1 MMPSQTQICIFLEI
15 FDPLRQV
22 LTKKTRNLHIPREI
36 RPTPPILIGGRRG
49 WRSDFVLNVRAFL
62 ALRQL
67 PGLAEGAG
75 TPGPACVRV
84 CRRAMQSIFA
94 PRLAPNEPT
103 R

>member
-49 WRSDFVLNVRAFL
+49 VA
-62 ALRQL
+62 Q
-67 PGLAEGAG
+67 
-75 TPGPACVRV
+75 
-84 CRRAMQSIFA
+84 
-94 PRLAPNEPT
+94 
-103 R
+103 

>member
-1 MMPSQTQICIFLEI
+1 LA
-15 FDPLRQV
+15 
-22 LTKKTRNLHIPREI
+22 
-36 RPTPPILIGGRRG
+36 GGGG

-84 CRRAMQSIFA
+84 CVCVDAQCNRFS
-94 PRLAPNEPT
+94 LLGSL
-103 R
+103 